1 MRRSK
6 YGNRKTVVDGIV
18 FDSQKE
24 AQRYRELLLLERAGK
39 ISYLDRQTKFTLI
52 PAQREPSTETYKR
65 GRNKGKPKPGKLLE
79 KECNY
84 IADFAYF
91 QDDKYVVEDTK
102 GVRTEAYKIKRK
114 LMLERYGIQIKE
126 V

>member
-6 YGNRKTVVDGIV
+6 YGNRKTVVDGIT
-18 FDSQKE
+18 FDSKKE
-24 AQRYRELLLLERAGK
+24 ANRFRELQLLERAGK
-39 ISYLDRQTKFTLI
+39 ITALQRQVKYVLI
-52 PAQREPSTETYKR
+52 PTQREFSNEIYK
-65 GRNKGKPKPGKLLE
+65 KGAHQGHFKPGKVLE
-79 KECNY
+79 KECSY

-114 LMLERYGIQIKE
+114 LMLERYGIQIQE